1 MCSHSEN
8 VDAGLPAAHGRE
20 DQHSKEGFPE
30 GLTEENTPRVHR
42 AAGGVCIYLF
52 IKEKLERLLQWSE
65 ITWWSISNVISEM
78 QCSIKPLK
86 RISRWYISLK
96 EPPVFFYL
104 SFGKKPRAIWFTF
117 LHFFFFS
124 YVFLM
129 LDCIIL
135 SQFDSFSCAESLS
148 ITAYPNE

>member
-52 IKEKLERLLQWSE
+52 IKEKLERLLQ
-65 ITWWSISNVISEM
+65 
-78 QCSIKPLK
+78 
-86 RISRWYISLK
+86 
-96 EPPVFFYL
+96 
-104 SFGKKPRAIWFTF
+104 
-117 LHFFFFS
+117 
-124 YVFLM
+124 
-129 LDCIIL
+129 
-135 SQFDSFSCAESLS
+135 
-148 ITAYPNE
+148 